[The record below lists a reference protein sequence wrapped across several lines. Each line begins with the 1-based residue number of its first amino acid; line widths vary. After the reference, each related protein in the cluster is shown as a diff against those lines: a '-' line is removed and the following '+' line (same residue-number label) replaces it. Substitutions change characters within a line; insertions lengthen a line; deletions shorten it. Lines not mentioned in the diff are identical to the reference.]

1 MQKAD
6 YLLRLIKQQTDALVA
21 TDEKLQE
28 LLTWVS
34 KKSSSVATPYK
45 PVAVRAFYFARVRA
59 HVFNL
64 ARADSSDFSRVFDC
78 DFDLDRDFD
87 LAFDLE
93 LDRELDRLL
102 AFTSGRLHDLAH
114 YLDHLL
120 VFTPGRSQVLAH
132 PLLEVLQHLRVQL
145 LDSNSYSAHY
155 LDHLLVFISGRSRVL
170 ARPLMQALQRLQV
183 PLLASNSD
191 SNSYSFMEWWQAN
204 GQAWTKQLRIVMIK
218 HRNIGHNWQFNE
230 QQQELLEQY
239 FNANLLLVDCLNRS
253 CNVTPAVREEIEE
266 TLLLPI
272 AEIEKR
278 GSCQDK

>member
-6 YLLRLIKQQTDALVA
+6 YLLRSMKQQTDALVA
-21 TDEKLQE
+21 TDEKVQQ

-59 HVFNL
+59 HVLNL
-64 ARADSSDFSRVFDC
+64 ALADSSEFGRVFDRAFVPM
-78 DFDLDRDFD
+78 FDLKF
-87 LAFDLE
+87 
-93 LDRELDRLL
+93 DRELDSLL
-102 AFTSGRLHDLAH
+102 ACTSGRLHELVH
-114 YLDHLL
+114 FLDHLL
-120 VFTPGRSQVLAH
+120 VFT
-132 PLLEVLQHLRVQL
+132 
-145 LDSNSYSAHY
+145 
-155 LDHLLVFISGRSRVL
+155 SGRSRVL
-170 ARPLMQALQRLQV
+170 ARPLLQALQHLQV
-183 PLLASNSD
+183 QLLSSNSD

-204 GQAWTKQLRIVMIK
+204 GQAWTEELRTVMIK

-272 AEIEKR
+272 AEIQKHR
-278 GSCQDK
+278 

>member
-6 YLLRLIKQQTDALVA
+6 YLLRSMKQQTDALVA
-21 TDEKLQE
+21 TDEKVQQ

-59 HVFNL
+59 HVLN
-64 ARADSSDFSRVFDC
+64 RAFVPM
-78 DFDLDRDFD
+78 FDLKF
-87 LAFDLE
+87 
-93 LDRELDRLL
+93 DRELDSLL
-102 AFTSGRLHDLAH
+102 ACTSGRLHELVH
-114 YLDHLL
+114 FLDHLL
-120 VFTPGRSQVLAH
+120 VFT
-132 PLLEVLQHLRVQL
+132 
-145 LDSNSYSAHY
+145 
-155 LDHLLVFISGRSRVL
+155 SGRSRVL
-170 ARPLMQALQRLQV
+170 ARPLLQALQHLQV
-183 PLLASNSD
+183 QLLSSNSD

-204 GQAWTKQLRIVMIK
+204 GQAWTEELRTVMIK

-272 AEIEKR
+272 AEIQKHR
-278 GSCQDK
+278 